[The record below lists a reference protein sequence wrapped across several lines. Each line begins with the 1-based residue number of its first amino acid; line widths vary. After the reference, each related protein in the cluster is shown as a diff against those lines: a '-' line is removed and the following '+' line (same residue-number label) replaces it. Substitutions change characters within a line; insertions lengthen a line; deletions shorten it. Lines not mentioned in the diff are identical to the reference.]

1 MNDSSTTIYALAYAI
16 KLERL
21 AQRPSNYPVTLR
33 TATGPVVLQ
42 PGLVREAVRTLR
54 FRRGVVRA
62 K

>member
-1 MNDSSTTIYALAYAI
+1 MNDSLTTTYALAYAI

-21 AQRPSNYPVTLR
+21 AQRPSNYPVTIR
-33 TATGPVVLQ
+33 AATGPVVLQ
-42 PGLVREAVRTLR
+42 PELVREAVGILR

>member
-1 MNDSSTTIYALAYAI
+1 MNDSPTTTYALAYAI

-21 AQRPSNYPVTLR
+21 AQRPSNYPVTIR

-42 PGLVREAVRTLR
+42 PGLVREAVGILK

>member
-1 MNDSSTTIYALAYAI
+1 MNDSLTTTYALAYAI

-21 AQRPSNYPVTLR
+21 GQRPSNYPVTIR
-33 TATGPVVLQ
+33 AATGPVVLQ
-42 PGLVREAVRTLR
+42 PGLVREAVGLLR

>member
-1 MNDSSTTIYALAYAI
+1 MNDSVTTTYALAYAI

-21 AQRPSNYPVTLR
+21 AQRTPNYPVTIR

-42 PGLVREAVRTLR
+42 PGLVREAMGILR

>member
-1 MNDSSTTIYALAYAI
+1 MNDSSITTYALAYAI

-21 AQRPSNYPVTLR
+21 AQRPSNYPVTIR
-33 TATGPVVLQ
+33 TATGSVVLQ
-42 PGLVREAVRTLR
+42 PGLVREAVGLLR